1 MNRFHI
7 SENKLDRSNFLG
19 PNFLGFDFAQP
30 AKVLFTQPAKVLSA
44 CVEARVEAR
53 VEVVRS
59 YLRKFI
65 NNFFGNIFGSCD

>member
-19 PNFLGFDFAQP
+19 PNFLGFDSAQP

-53 VEVVRS
+53 VGQGRGGAKLFTKI
-59 YLRKFI
+59 Y
-65 NNFFGNIFGSCD
+65 